1 MLGYVIP
8 DKGELKLRE
17 YEIYTGYYCGICKYI
32 GRAYGQLPR
41 MALSYDAAFIALI
54 LGSMDPAPDQP
65 VQEHCAVHHI
75 KYKTVIRNRA
85 IEYAGDLMLILAW
98 FKLKDDA
105 QDEGKNSAKAGLAVF
120 RRIYRKL
127 EKKYPDLCAGIDSK
141 LAALNKLEDEH
152 CASIDR
158 VAEGFA
164 RVMDVIFRE
173 GISFLYGPEADR
185 ADSAAEKSAPLHET
199 FANIGYH
206 LGKWIYLIDAAD
218 DIEKDLEQGTY
229 NPLLY
234 RFEYQ
239 AESENPEEF
248 RARIDER
255 LRFNLFHYLAIIG
268 ESLEELDI
276 QKNSAI
282 IENVIYFGL
291 NRRTEEVLK
300 RIQPEKRGALRRRRL

>member
-1 MLGYVIP
+1 MQAQ
-8 DKGELKLRE
+8 RE
-17 YEIYTGYYCGICKYI
+17 VEHSGSKSI
-32 GRAYGQLPR
+32 
-41 MALSYDAAFIALI
+41 DAAAH
-54 LGSMDPAPDQP
+54 PTAQ
-65 VQEHCAVHHI
+65 
-75 KYKTVIRNRA
+75 
-85 IEYAGDLMLILAW
+85 MLADVLAE
-98 FKLKDDA
+98 
-105 QDEGKNSAKAGLAVF
+105 EGKNDAET
-120 RRIYRKL
+120 RIL
-127 EKKYPDLCAGIDSK
+127 
-141 LAALNKLEDEH
+141 
-152 CASIDR
+152 
-158 VAEGFA
+158 
-164 RVMDVIFRE
+164 RE
-173 GISFLYGPEADR
+173 F
-185 ADSAAEKSAPLHET
+185 
-199 FANIGYH
+199 GYQV
-206 LGKWIYLIDAAD
+206 GRWIYLIDAAD

-239 AESENPEEF
+239 AESESPEEF